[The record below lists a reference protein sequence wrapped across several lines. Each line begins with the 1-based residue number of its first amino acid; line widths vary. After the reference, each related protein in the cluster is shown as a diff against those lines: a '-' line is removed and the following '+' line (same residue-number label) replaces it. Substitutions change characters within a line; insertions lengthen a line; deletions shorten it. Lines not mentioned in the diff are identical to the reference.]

1 MYELDESEYDRDY
14 NYWDTLMIPVFCATI
29 MTLFEGNQQ
38 ILNIYAEFDK
48 PKNFFM
54 LSFILILSLTV
65 FVAATVGYVGYLAFG
80 SKVKSVIL
88 LNLPN
93 SDPSAITAKIC
104 YILTIMGSFVLLINP
119 IYYIIENTECFKG
132 KNY

>member
-1 MYELDESEYDRDY
+1 
-14 NYWDTLMIPVFCATI
+14 
-29 MTLFEGNQQ
+29 
-38 ILNIYAEFDK
+38 LNIYAEFDK

-54 LSFILILSLTV
+54 LSFVLILSLTV

-88 LNLPN
+88 LNLPH
-93 SDPSAITAKIC
+93 SDPSAIFAKIC

-119 IYYIIENTECFKG
+119 IYYIIENTDCFKG
-132 KNY
+132 KQGANGSEETSCL